1 VKRTLNVGMALV
13 LTAVGG
19 GFGGCAPRAS
29 SDTLDAEL
37 ARLREEERALR
48 AEMAAL
54 RDEISRLSEALEAE
68 SPPLDGERTPNLPV
82 RPRAEEIP
90 SSPQTTAKS
99 IAALLNAYRMA
110 LEAEDFHR
118 LRELY
123 GGELPAEDRRYME
136 VWFSR
141 ADDLQV
147 DMAPQAIEIADG
159 TARAVVNQMIT
170 FRQARTRE
178 LRKARLRVRM
188 QFEQRGQTWR
198 LVRVEGR
205 L

>member
-1 VKRTLNVGMALV
+1 MRRTLNVGMALV
-13 LTAVGG
+13 MAAVGG
-19 GFGGCAPRAS
+19 GFGGCAPRAT
-29 SDTLDAEL
+29 SDTLDTEL

-54 RDEISRLSEALEAE
+54 RDEISRLSEALEAT
-68 SPPLDGERTPNLPV
+68 SPPLGGERPADLPV
-82 RPRAEEIP
+82 IPRAEEKP
-90 SSPQTTAKS
+90 LSPQATAES

-110 LEAEDFHR
+110 LEAEDFQR

-123 GGELPAEDRRYME
+123 GGELPAEDRRYVE

-147 DMAPQAIEIADG
+147 DMAPQAIEVTDG
-159 TARAVVNQMIT
+159 TARAVVSQVIT

-178 LRKARLRVRM
+178 LRKARLEVRM
-188 QFEQRGQTWR
+188 QFEQRGHAWR